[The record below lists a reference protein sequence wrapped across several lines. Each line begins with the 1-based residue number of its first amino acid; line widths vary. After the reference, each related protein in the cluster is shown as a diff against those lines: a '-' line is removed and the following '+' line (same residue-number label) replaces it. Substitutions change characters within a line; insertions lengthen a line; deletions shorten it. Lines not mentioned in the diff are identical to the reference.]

1 LFLLGE
7 DILLKTGKRVLFGV
21 CGIGMGH
28 SKRSLTVAKLLRKL
42 GFEVTFTTYNNENA
56 EILAQQGFE
65 VYTVPP
71 IFWEEDVEGNVDIRR
86 SITSMPRLFYNFQK
100 QLRLEA
106 QYIKRVN
113 PHFIISDS
121 RLSTAITAKITKKP
135 YFLINHVFRVPMP
148 NPDLIPLG
156 AYTRAYEIAI
166 IWALWTLAWKHA
178 KGIFVPDFPPP
189 YTLSPVTLDVP
200 FRIEDKLD
208 YVGHVV
214 DKIPE
219 DLPTKDELRKEL
231 GFDRNRPLIFVLISG
246 NPKVKIDLERKIFH
260 TIKNFKRDYQW
271 VVSLGDP
278 WREKLFVD
286 KGDVRILGW
295 LASPFEYLKACDLL
309 IARPGHNTVSEAIVY
324 GKPILAIPTKGN
336 TEYENIARTAARLE
350 IARVIYSETLLKP
363 EKVNPLI
370 DELMTSEEV
379 KRSVKKVQKV
389 IAKYSGTKIL
399 VEKILDFFRGSG
411 S

>member
-1 LFLLGE
+1 MFLGE
-7 DILLKTGKRVLFGV
+7 GILLKKGKRVLFGV

-71 IFWEEDVEGNVDIRR
+71 VFWEEDVEGNIDIKR
-86 SITSMPRLFYNFQK
+86 SITSMPRLFFNFQK

-106 QYIKRVN
+106 QYIKRVD

-121 RLSTAITAKITKKP
+121 RLSTAITAKITKRS

-148 NPDLIPLG
+148 NPELIPLG
-156 AYTRAYEIAI
+156 GYTRAYEIAI
-166 IWALWTLAWKHA
+166 MFTLWNMAWKHA
-178 KGIFVPDFPPP
+178 KRIFVPDFPPP

-200 FRIEDKLD
+200 FRIEDRLE
-208 YVGHVV
+208 YVGHIV
-214 DKIPE
+214 DKLPD
-219 DLPTKDELRKEL
+219 DLPTKEELRKKL
-231 GFDRNRPLIFVLISG
+231 DFDKDRPLIFVLISG

-271 VVSLGDP
+271 VVCFGDP
-278 WREKLFVD
+278 YREKLFVD

-295 LASPFEYLKACDLL
+295 LPSPFEYLKACDLL
-309 IARPGHNTVSEAIVY
+309 IARPGHNTVSETIVY

-336 TEYENIARTAARLE
+336 TEYEDIARTAARLG

-370 DELMTSEEV
+370 EELMTSEYV
-379 KRSVKKVQKV
+379 KSSVKKVQKV
-389 IAKYSGTKIL
+389 ITNYSGTNML
-399 VEKILDFFRGSG
+399 VEKIFEFFRERED
-411 S
+411 